1 MRVKVGEDMENA
13 LLETV
18 RVKIKHLKC
27 VAPNGIDGSWLNDL
41 VKDVNEA
48 FDKVASKATSDNAG
62 CL

>member
-1 MRVKVGEDMENA
+1 MQVKVGEDMEAA

-18 RVKIKHLKC
+18 KVKIRHLKC

-41 VKDVNEA
+41 VKDVNAA
-48 FDKVASKATSDNAG
+48 FDKVADKAASDNAG